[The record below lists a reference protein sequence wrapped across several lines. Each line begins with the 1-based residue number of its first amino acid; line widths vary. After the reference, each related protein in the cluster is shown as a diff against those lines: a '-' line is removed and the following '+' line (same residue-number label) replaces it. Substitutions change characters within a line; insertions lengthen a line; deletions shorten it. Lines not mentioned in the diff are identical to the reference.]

1 MCRNGYVR
9 NDYSFQTLYV
19 VEARVEPSKGSEFCR
34 VGALCHL
41 RLAIRRADNADADR
55 ENEEARSLMYEVLA
69 EQSVWAVCGRT
80 AGVVS
85 VGGGRQAVSLDVM
98 PLASGYL
105 PLPLVRLS
113 KYIPAGAAGRADHPR
128 LEPFSPGQV
137 YNSSKGRQVHVLAA
151 AGDPHQHPL

>member
-1 MCRNGYVR
+1 MWIFKN
-9 NDYSFQTLYV
+9 NSFLFQTLYV

-41 RLAIRRADNADADR
+41 RLGIKRAGDGDADSD
-55 ENEEARSLMYEVLA
+55 EDDEARSLMYEVLA

-80 AGVVS
+80 AGVVT
-85 VGGGRQAVSLDVM
+85 VGGGRQTVSLDVM

-113 KYIPAGAAGRADHPR
+113 KYIPAGTSNRAEHPR

-137 YNSSKGRQVHVLAA
+137 YNSSKGRQVHVLAPA
-151 AGDPHQHPL
+151 ADPHPQ

>member
-1 MCRNGYVR
+1 M
-9 NDYSFQTLYV
+9 
-19 VEARVEPSKGSEFCR
+19 EARVEPSKGSEFCR

-41 RLAIRRADNADADR
+41 RLSIRPA
-55 ENEEARSLMYEVLA
+55 NESTTPGTGRSLMYEVLA

-85 VGGGRQAVSLDVM
+85 MDTSRQLVSLDVM

-113 KYIPAGAAGRADHPR
+113 KYIPADRSVDKKPDHASAHPR

-137 YNSSKGRQVHVLAA
+137 YNGSKGKQIHVLAA
-151 AGDPHQHPL
+151 LNEPHIS

>member
-1 MCRNGYVR
+1 M
-9 NDYSFQTLYV
+9 
-19 VEARVEPSKGSEFCR
+19 EAKVEPSKGSEFCR

-41 RLAIRRADNADADR
+41 RLSIAPALNTPA
-55 ENEEARSLMYEVLA
+55 EEPITKSLMYEVLA

-85 VGGGRQAVSLDVM
+85 VAQTGGRSASQFVTLDVM

-113 KYIPAGAAGRADHPR
+113 KYIPADKTAGKSNPSSANAHPR

-137 YNSSKGRQVHVLAA
+137 YNGSKGQQIHVLAA
-151 AGDPHQHPL
+151 ANELHIS